1 MTYANRTPA
10 GLAWEA
16 TTRGRHAVAAERL
29 AKLQA
34 RLDKLQADRDAPTD
48 PEPASSPPAGADP
61 PESEHVTAPG
71 ALAAWAFHYSGGEE
85 LLRTSEAA
93 RLLQVSTRTVVDW
106 AQKGKLRTILTPGGH
121 RRFFASSVLAVR
133 ATMWEGVEP

>member
-1 MTYANRTPA
+1 VRNANRTPA

-34 RLDKLQADRDAPTD
+34 RLDKLHADRDAPTD
-48 PEPASSPPAGADP
+48 PEPASSPPAGAD
-61 PESEHVTAPG
+61 HATAPG
-71 ALAAWAFHYSGGEE
+71 ALAVWAFHYSGGEE

-93 RLLQVSTRTVVDW
+93 RLLQVSGRTVLGW
-106 AQKGKLRTILTPGGH
+106 AQDGKLRSILTPGGH
-121 RRFFASSVLAVR
+121 RCYFASSVAAVR
-133 ATMWEGVEP
+133 AAMWEGVEP